1 MSLDFSQS
9 TPAEVASRFINSTGT
24 HIFLTGKAGTG
35 KTTFLRSII
44 TKTHKKTIVA
54 APTGIAAINAGG
66 VTLHSLFQLP
76 FGAFIPNNHA
86 QSYSEY
92 QRFNTPKSLISELK
106 LHESKR
112 KLIREMELLIIDEVS
127 MLRADL
133 LDAIDHVLQYVRR
146 NKKPFGGVQMLF
158 IGDLLQLPPVVR
170 EEEWRE
176 LQNYYDSPFFF
187 SSEVV
192 KNNNIVTI
200 ELDKIY
206 RQSDNTFINLLNN
219 LRDDSMTEEDFEL
232 LNSYYSPDF
241 NPLELDNYIFL
252 TTHNRKAD
260 NINNQALQKLNEEE
274 FSYKAVFTGDFQEHN
289 YPVDQELKLKV
300 GAQVMFLK
308 NDLSGKQRYF
318 NGKIG
323 KVARLTTEQVFVQ
336 FPDSHESIE
345 VENYIWENKRY
356 ALNNETNEIEEKVI
370 GTFTHLPIK
379 LAWAITIHKSQ
390 GLTFDRAAIDVSGAF
405 APGQVYV
412 ALSRLTSLDGLV
424 LSAPFKY
431 GNLQQDP
438 NLIRF
443 NNHKQG
449 VTHLKRTYENESLH
463 FLYEYVVKAFDFEH
477 IVYQLQQQVNGY
489 DKEENRSAKQKHK
502 QWAIKLLQDFT
513 PQLQTSHRF
522 IKQVEGILSTT
533 GDHRVTE
540 LQTRVQAANNYYN
553 PIFKAFTDRVTEQI
567 EKVSVEKAIK
577 AYIKE
582 LGEVALIFLKQT
594 QLFSKTLILIQSTI
608 ENEEFT
614 RDKVKDVT
622 IERVSPAKKEKQDT
636 KAITF
641 KLFKD
646 GLSIVDIAKERGMVP
661 STIESHLISFISKG
675 VLNANELMDEEK
687 IETIRKVVSAN
698 SELGLTPLKEM
709 LGDDYSYSEIKIATA
724 EFKKAT

>member
-106 LHESKR
+106 IHESKR

-146 NKKPFGGVQMLF
+146 NRKPFGGVQMLF

-170 EEEWRE
+170 DEEWRE

-192 KNNNIVTI
+192 KNNNVVTI

-206 RQSDNTFINLLNN
+206 RQSNTTFINLLNN
-219 LRDDSMTEEDFEL
+219 LRDDSMTEDDLEL
-232 LNSYYSPDF
+232 LNSYYAPDF

-274 FSYKAVFTGDFQEHN
+274 FSYKAICTGDFQEHN
-289 YPVDQELKLKV
+289 YPVEQELKLKV

-323 KVARLTTEQVFVQ
+323 KVVRLTEEQVFVQ

-431 GNLQQDP
+431 GSLQQDP

-449 VTHLKRTYENESLH
+449 VSHLKRTYENESIH
-463 FLYEYVVKAFDFEH
+463 FLYEYVVKAFNFEH
-477 IVYQLQQQVNGY
+477 IVYQLQQHVNGY

-513 PQLQTSHRF
+513 PHLKTSHRF
-522 IKQVEGILSTT
+522 IKQVEGILSST
-533 GDHRVTE
+533 G
-540 LQTRVQAANNYYN
+540 
-553 PIFKAFTDRVTEQI
+553 
-567 EKVSVEKAIK
+567 
-577 AYIKE
+577 
-582 LGEVALIFLKQT
+582 G
-594 QLFSKTLILIQSTI
+594 
-608 ENEEFT
+608 
-614 RDKVKDVT
+614 
-622 IERVSPAKKEKQDT
+622 
-636 KAITF
+636 
-641 KLFKD
+641 
-646 GLSIVDIAKERGMVP
+646 
-661 STIESHLISFISKG
+661 
-675 VLNANELMDEEK
+675 
-687 IETIRKVVSAN
+687 
-698 SELGLTPLKEM
+698 
-709 LGDDYSYSEIKIATA
+709 
-724 EFKKAT
+724 

>member
-35 KTTFLRSII
+35 KTTFLRNII
-44 TKTHKKTIVA
+44 TRTHKKTIVA

-106 LHESKR
+106 IHESKR

-146 NKKPFGGVQMLF
+146 NRKPFGGVQMLF

-170 EEEWRE
+170 DEEWRE

-192 KNNNIVTI
+192 KNNNVVTI

-206 RQSDNTFINLLNN
+206 RQSNTTFINLLNN
-219 LRDDSMTEEDFEL
+219 LRDDSMTEDDLEL
-232 LNSYYSPDF
+232 LNSYYAPDF

-274 FSYKAVFTGDFQEHN
+274 LTYKAICTGDFQEHN
-289 YPVDQELKLKV
+289 YPVEQELKLKV

-323 KVARLTTEQVFVQ
+323 KVARLTEEQVFVQ
-336 FPDSHESIE
+336 FPDSNESIE
-345 VENYIWENKRY
+345 VEKYIWENKRY

-431 GNLQQDP
+431 GSLQQDP

-449 VTHLKRTYENESLH
+449 VSHLKRTYENESLH
-463 FLYEYVVKAFDFEH
+463 FLYEYVVSAFNFEH
-477 IVYQLQQQVNGY
+477 IIYQLQQHVNGY

-502 QWAIKLLQDFT
+502 QWAIALLQDFT
-513 PQLQTSHRF
+513 PHLKTSHRF
-522 IKQVEGILSTT
+522 IKQVEAILSSPLEN
-533 GDHRVTE
+533 RLAE
-540 LQTRVQAANNYYN
+540 LLQRVQAANNYYT
-553 PIFKAFTDRVTEQI
+553 PLFKSFSDRVAEHA
-567 EKVSVEKAIK
+567 EKVNSEKATK
-577 AYIKE
+577 AYVKE
-582 LGEVALIFLKQT
+582 LGEVELIYLKQV

-608 ENEEFT
+608 SNQEFT
-614 RDKVKDVT
+614 RDKVKDVL
-622 IERVSPAKKEKQDT
+622 IERVSPTKRKKQDT
-636 KAITF
+636 KAISL
-641 KLFKD
+641 KLFKE
-646 GLSIVDIAKERGMVP
+646 GLSLVEIAKERGMVP
-661 STIESHLISFISKG
+661 STIESHLISFIAKG
-675 VLNANELMDEEK
+675 ELEAKALMDEEK
-687 IETIRKVVSAN
+687 IEVIRKVYLQNTEV
-698 SELGLTPLKEM
+698 GLTTLKEL
-709 LGDDYSYSEIKIATA
+709 LGDEFSYSEIKIATA
-724 EFKKAT
+724 EFK